1 MGPITL
7 TLVVILGALLI
18 IVLKKLFERP
28 AVPATPAVPKQD
40 LASLTVVDAKVGDSI
55 SVTGAGDNFSDL
67 DFTVDR
73 RTRYEAGEKQWFELS
88 GKHGEGRVALEVR
101 EEDEVEVRAFLAGLK
116 LSLEDLGVSEDDL
129 AQMDERQNTA
139 DNFEYDGK
147 TWYYRL
153 SKEVGAFRDSQT
165 QGTGFYGWEFIEEG
179 GARFLSIRKREGE
192 PFSAGVAVKLNPADV
207 TVFRPA

>member
-7 TLVVILGALLI
+7 TLVVVLGVLLI

-28 AVPATPAVPKQD
+28 AVPAAPAAPKQD
-40 LASLTVVDAKVGDSI
+40 LGSLTVKDAKVGDSI
-55 SVTGAGDNFSDL
+55 SVAGAGENFSDL

-88 GKHGEGRVALEVR
+88 GMHGEGRVALEVR
-101 EEDEVEVRAFLAGLK
+101 DEDEVEVRCFLAGFK

-139 DNFEYDGK
+139 DNFDFDGK

-153 SKEVGAFRDSQT
+153 SKEVGVFRDGQT
-165 QGTGFYGWEFIEEG
+165 QGTGFYGWEFIEDG

-192 PFSAGVAVKLNPADV
+192 PFTAGVAVKLNPADV